1 MILNEDFFDDVESSE
16 IVSTEE
22 KPDYENTIEE
32 KYTNT
37 ISVEYAF
44 NLKWLNRYREYIVC
58 FVKKLNYVINSLSF
72 VKNSHIHISG
82 YKCFYYSASLKYPFD
97 FGEELTIDDV
107 DSFMKSEGTN
117 VVLNITYFININKV
131 TFKRF
136 CSDIHKLYMATT
148 YKNIFP
154 KQHLVSFG
162 ETKESSDNGTHG
174 FSPKSTMWPQDV
186 IKEVYKFL
194 YKEKEIYN
202 LYDDDKYKK
211 LFGNQTLKI
220 QYLYY
225 LHQIDSRVQIFKD
238 FIVDIYSVDWHPLD
252 NVVNNV
258 RKLDIYMTVI
268 CMNDNLNKTG
278 DVIDFV
284 YKKFIKALKSID
296 KDEFINPN
304 TKEGTVNFYV
314 YTDPDIQPS
323 KSVYTEKTIDV
334 NSNVKKVSFEEITKT
349 LEADN
354 IKYTYN
360 IEFVDKD
367 WNMSKEQFD
376 NLYRQH
382 NKWKNM
388 RF

>member
-1 MILNEDFFDDVESSE
+1 MILNEDFFDDIESSE
-16 IVSTEE
+16 IISTE
-22 KPDYENTIEE
+22 YENTIEE
-32 KYTNT
+32 TYTNT

-44 NLKWLNRYREYIVC
+44 NLKWLNKYREYLVL
-58 FVKKLNYVINSLSF
+58 FVKKLNYVINNLSF

-82 YKCFYYSASLKYPFD
+82 YKYFNYSASPKYPFD
-97 FGEELTIDDV
+97 FGEELTIEDV
-107 DSFMKSEGTN
+107 NSFMKSDGTI
-117 VVLNITYFININKV
+117 VVLTITYFININKV
-131 TFKRF
+131 SFKKF
-136 CSDIHKLYMATT
+136 CSDIHNLYMATT

-162 ETKESSDNGTHG
+162 ETKESSDKDIHEL
-174 FSPKSTMWPQDV
+174 SPKNTIWSQDV
-186 IKEVYKFL
+186 VKEVYKFL
-194 YKEKEIYN
+194 YKENEIYN
-202 LYDDDKYKK
+202 FYDDDKYKK

-252 NVVNNV
+252 NDK
-258 RKLDIYMTVI
+258 KLDIYMTVI

-323 KSVYTEKTIDV
+323 KSVYTGKTIDV

>member
-1 MILNEDFFDDVESSE
+1 MIMILNEDFFDDVESSE

-22 KPDYENTIEE
+22 KPDYENNIEE

-37 ISVEYAF
+37 ISVKYAF
-44 NLKWLNRYREYIVC
+44 SLIWINRHREYIVW

-82 YKCFYYSASLKYPFD
+82 YKYYEHSASPICPFD
-97 FGEELTIDDV
+97 FGEELTIEDV
-107 DSFMKSEGTN
+107 DSFMKSDGTY
-117 VVLNITYFININKV
+117 VALTITYFININKV

-148 YKNIFP
+148 YKNRFP

-162 ETKESSDNGTHG
+162 ETKESSDKDIHG
-174 FSPKSTMWPQDV
+174 FSPKDTMWSQDV
-186 IKEVYKFL
+186 VKEVYKFL
-194 YKEKEIYN
+194 YKENEIYN
-202 LYDDDKYKK
+202 LYDDKYKK

-225 LHQIDSRVQIFKD
+225 LHQIDRRVQIFKD

-252 NVVNNV
+252 NDK
-258 RKLDIYMTVI
+258 KLDIYMTVV

-278 DVIDFV
+278 DVVDFV
-284 YKKFIKALKSID
+284 YKKFIKALQTID
-296 KDEFINPN
+296 KEEFINTN

-314 YTDPDIQPS
+314 YTNPDIQPS
-323 KSVYTEKTIDV
+323 KSVYARKTIDV

-349 LEADN
+349 LEDDN

-376 NLYRQH
+376 DLYRQH

>member
-22 KPDYENTIEE
+22 KPDYENNIEE

-37 ISVEYAF
+37 ISVKYAF
-44 NLKWLNRYREYIVC
+44 SLIWINRHREYIVW

-82 YKCFYYSASLKYPFD
+82 YKYYEHSASPICPFD
-97 FGEELTIDDV
+97 FGEELTIEDV
-107 DSFMKSEGTN
+107 DSFMKSDGTN
-117 VVLNITYFININKV
+117 VALTITYFININKV

-154 KQHLVSFG
+154 KQHLVSFR
-162 ETKESSDNGTHG
+162 ETKESSDKDIHG

-186 IKEVYKFL
+186 VKEVYKFL
-194 YKEKEIYN
+194 YKENEIYN

-258 RKLDIYMTVI
+258 RKLDIYMTVV

-284 YKKFIKALKSID
+284 YKKFIKALQTID
-296 KDEFINPN
+296 KEEFINTN
-304 TKEGTVNFYV
+304 TKEGTVSFYV

-323 KSVYTEKTIDV
+323 KSVYTGKTIDV

>member
-37 ISVEYAF
+37 ISVEYSF
-44 NLKWLNRYREYIVC
+44 SLKWLEIYREYIVW

-72 VKNSHIHISG
+72 IKDLHIHISG
-82 YKCFYYSASLKYPFD
+82 YKYYNHSTSPKYPFD
-97 FGEELTIDDV
+97 FGEELTIEDV

-117 VVLNITYFININKV
+117 VVLTITYFININKV

-136 CSDIHKLYMATT
+136 CSDIHKLYMNTT
-148 YKNIFP
+148 YKNRFP
-154 KQHLVSFG
+154 KRHSVLFG
-162 ETKESSDNGTHG
+162 ETKQNSDKDIHG
-174 FSPKSTMWPQDV
+174 FSSKDTIWTQD
-186 IKEVYKFL
+186 EVKGVYEFL
-194 YKEKEIYN
+194 YKENEIYN
-202 LYDDDKYKK
+202 FYDDDKYKK
-211 LFGNQTLKI
+211 LFGNQTFKI

-252 NVVNNV
+252 ND
-258 RKLDIYMTVI
+258 KTLDIYMTVTI
-268 CMNDNLNKTG
+268 MNDNLNKTG

-284 YKKFIKALKSID
+284 YKKFIKALQTID

-323 KSVYTEKTIDV
+323 KSVYTGKTIDV

-376 NLYRQH
+376 DLYRQH

-388 RF
+388 KF

>member
-22 KPDYENTIEE
+22 KPDYENNIEE

-37 ISVEYAF
+37 ISVKYAF
-44 NLKWLNRYREYIVC
+44 SLIWINKHREYIVW

-82 YKCFYYSASLKYPFD
+82 YKYYEHSASPICPFD
-97 FGEELTIDDV
+97 FGEELTIEDV
-107 DSFMKSEGTN
+107 DSFMKSDGTN
-117 VVLNITYFININKV
+117 VALTITYFININKV

-148 YKNIFP
+148 YKNRFP

-162 ETKESSDNGTHG
+162 ETKESDDKDIHG
-174 FSPKSTMWPQDV
+174 FSPKDTMWSQDV
-186 IKEVYKFL
+186 VKGVYKFL
-194 YKEKEIYN
+194 YKENEIYN
-202 LYDDDKYKK
+202 LYADDKYKK

-225 LHQIDSRVQIFKD
+225 LHQIDSRMQIFKD

-252 NVVNNV
+252 NVVKNV

-284 YKKFIKALKSID
+284 YKKFIKALQTID
-296 KDEFINPN
+296 KEEFINTN
-304 TKEGTVNFYV
+304 TKEGTVSFYV

-323 KSVYTEKTIDV
+323 KSVYAGKTIDV
-334 NSNVKKVSFEEITKT
+334 NSNVKKVSFEEINKT
-349 LEADN
+349 LEEDN

>member
-1 MILNEDFFDDVESSE
+1 MILNEDFFDDIESSE

-22 KPDYENTIEE
+22 KPDLDNTIEE

-44 NLKWLNRYREYIVC
+44 SLKWLETYREYIVW

-82 YKCFYYSASLKYPFD
+82 YKYFNYSGSPQYPFD
-97 FGEELTIDDV
+97 FGEELTIEDV
-107 DSFMKSEGTN
+107 NSFMKSEGAN
-117 VVLNITYFININKV
+117 VLLNITYFININKV
-131 TFKRF
+131 SFKRF

-148 YKNIFP
+148 YKNKFI
-154 KQHLVSFG
+154 KQSSVLFG
-162 ETKESSDNGTHG
+162 ETKESNDKDIHG
-174 FSPKSTMWPQDV
+174 FPPKDTIWSQD
-186 IKEVYKFL
+186 EVKGVYEFL
-194 YKEKEIYN
+194 YKENEIYN

-252 NVVNNV
+252 KV
-258 RKLDIYMTVI
+258 KTLDIYMTVV

-284 YKKFIKALKSID
+284 YKKIIKALQNSS
-296 KDEFINPN
+296 KDEFIDVN
-304 TKEGTVNFYV
+304 TKEGTVNCYV

-323 KSVYTEKTIDV
+323 ESVYTGKTIDV
-334 NSNVKKVSFEEITKT
+334 NSNVKKVTFEETTKT
-349 LEADN
+349 LEANN

-367 WNMSKEQFD
+367 WNMSKEEFD
-376 NLYRQH
+376 DLYRQH

>member
-44 NLKWLNRYREYIVC
+44 NLKWLNRYREYIVW

-72 VKNSHIHISG
+72 VKNSYIHISG
-82 YKCFYYSASLKYPFD
+82 YKYFDYSASPKYPFD

-117 VVLNITYFININKV
+117 VVLTITYFININKV

-162 ETKESSDNGTHG
+162 ETKESSDKDIHG

-186 IKEVYKFL
+186 VKEVYKFL

-284 YKKFIKALKSID
+284 YKKFIKALQTID
-296 KDEFINPN
+296 KDEFINTN
-304 TKEGTVNFYV
+304 TKEGTVSFYV

-323 KSVYTEKTIDV
+323 KSVYTGKTIDV

-349 LEADN
+349 LESDN

>member
-44 NLKWLNRYREYIVC
+44 NLKWLNRYREYIVW

-82 YKCFYYSASLKYPFD
+82 YKYFDYSASPKYPFD

-117 VVLNITYFININKV
+117 VVLTITYFININKV

-162 ETKESSDNGTHG
+162 ETKESSDKDIHG

-186 IKEVYKFL
+186 VKGVYKFL

-284 YKKFIKALKSID
+284 YKKFIKALQTID
-296 KDEFINPN
+296 KDEFINTN
-304 TKEGTVNFYV
+304 TKEGTVSFYV

-323 KSVYTEKTIDV
+323 KSVYTGKPIDV

>member
-72 VKNSHIHISG
+72 VENSHIHISG
-82 YKCFYYSASLKYPFD
+82 YKYFDYSASPKYPFD

-117 VVLNITYFININKV
+117 VVLTITYFININKV

-154 KQHLVSFG
+154 KQHVVSFG
-162 ETKESSDNGTHG
+162 ETKESSDKDIHG
-174 FSPKSTMWPQDV
+174 FSPKSTMWLQAV
-186 IKEVYKFL
+186 VKGVYKFL

-225 LHQIDSRVQIFKD
+225 LHQIDNRVQIFKD

-252 NVVNNV
+252 NDK
-258 RKLDIYMTVI
+258 KLDIYMTVV

-284 YKKFIKALKSID
+284 YKKLIKALQTID
-296 KDEFINPN
+296 KEEFINTN

-323 KSVYTEKTIDV
+323 KSVYTGKTIDV

-367 WNMSKEQFD
+367 WNMSKEQLD
-376 NLYRQH
+376 DLYRQH

>member
-1 MILNEDFFDDVESSE
+1 MILNEDFFDDIESSE

-22 KPDYENTIEE
+22 NPIIEE
-32 KYTNT
+32 QYTNT

-44 NLKWLNRYREYIVC
+44 SLKWLNRYRDYIVL
-58 FVKKLNYVINSLSF
+58 FVKKLNYVINSLLF

-82 YKCFYYSASLKYPFD
+82 YKYFNYSASPKYPFD
-97 FGEELTIDDV
+97 FGEELTIEDV
-107 DSFMKSEGTN
+107 NSFMKSDGSN
-117 VVLNITYFININKV
+117 VVLTITYFININKIS
-131 TFKRF
+131 FKKF

-162 ETKESSDNGTHG
+162 ETKENGDKDIHG
-174 FSPKSTMWPQDV
+174 FSPKNTIWSQDV
-186 IKEVYKFL
+186 VKEVYKFL
-194 YKEKEIYN
+194 YKENEIYN
-202 LYDDDKYKK
+202 FYDDDKYKK

-225 LHQIDSRVQIFKD
+225 LHQIDNRGQIFKD

-252 NVVNNV
+252 NDK
-258 RKLDIYMTVI
+258 KLDIYMTVI

-296 KDEFINPN
+296 KDEFINSN

-314 YTDPDIQPS
+314 YTDPNIQPS
-323 KSVYTEKTIDV
+323 KSVYTGKTIDI
-334 NSNVKKVSFEEITKT
+334 NSNVKKASFEEITKT

-382 NKWKNM
+382 NRWKNM

>member
-44 NLKWLNRYREYIVC
+44 NLKWLNKYREYLVW

-82 YKCFYYSASLKYPFD
+82 YKYFDYSASPKYPFD

-117 VVLNITYFININKV
+117 VVLTITYFININKV

-162 ETKESSDNGTHG
+162 ETKESSDKDIHG

-186 IKEVYKFL
+186 VKEVYKFL

-225 LHQIDSRVQIFKD
+225 LHQIDNRVQIFKD

-278 DVIDFV
+278 DVIDFI
-284 YKKFIKALKSID
+284 YKKFIKALQTID
-296 KDEFINPN
+296 KDEFINTN
-304 TKEGTVNFYV
+304 TKEGTVSFYI

-323 KSVYTEKTIDV
+323 KSVYTGKTIDV

-349 LEADN
+349 LEKDN

>member
-1 MILNEDFFDDVESSE
+1 MILNEDFFDDVETSE
-16 IVSTEE
+16 IVSTE
-22 KPDYENTIEE
+22 YENTIEE
-32 KYTNT
+32 TYTNT

-44 NLKWLNRYREYIVC
+44 NLKWLNKYREYLVL
-58 FVKKLNYVINSLSF
+58 FVKKLNYVINNLSF

-82 YKCFYYSASLKYPFD
+82 YKYFNYSASPKYPFD
-97 FGEELTIDDV
+97 FGEELTIEDV
-107 DSFMKSEGTN
+107 NSFMKSDGTI
-117 VVLNITYFININKV
+117 VVLTITYFININKV
-131 TFKRF
+131 SFKKF

-162 ETKESSDNGTHG
+162 ETKESSDKDIHEL
-174 FSPKSTMWPQDV
+174 SPKNTMWSQDV

-194 YKEKEIYN
+194 YKENEIYN
-202 LYDDDKYKK
+202 FYDDDKYKK

-225 LHQIDSRVQIFKD
+225 LHQIDNRVQIFKD

-252 NVVNNV
+252 NDK
-258 RKLDIYMTVI
+258 KLDIYMTVI

-314 YTDPDIQPS
+314 YIDPDIQPS
-323 KSVYTEKTIDV
+323 KSVYTGKTIDV

-349 LEADN
+349 LEEDN

-367 WNMSKEQFD
+367 WNMSKEQLD
-376 NLYRQH
+376 DLYRQH

>member
-44 NLKWLNRYREYIVC
+44 NLKWLNRYREYIVW

-82 YKCFYYSASLKYPFD
+82 YKYFDYSASPKYPFD

-117 VVLNITYFININKV
+117 VVLTITYFININKV

-162 ETKESSDNGTHG
+162 ETKESSDKDIHG

-186 IKEVYKFL
+186 VKEVYKFL

-284 YKKFIKALKSID
+284 YKKFIKALQTID
-296 KDEFINPN
+296 KDEFINTN
-304 TKEGTVNFYV
+304 TKEGTVSFYV

-349 LEADN
+349 LEEDN

>member
-1 MILNEDFFDDVESSE
+1 MIMILNEDFFDDVESSE

-22 KPDYENTIEE
+22 KPDYENNIEE

-44 NLKWLNRYREYIVC
+44 SLIWLNKHREYIVW

-82 YKCFYYSASLKYPFD
+82 YKRYDHPSSSKFPFD
-97 FGEELTIDDV
+97 FGEELTIEDV
-107 DSFMKSEGTN
+107 NSFMKSEGTN
-117 VVLNITYFININKV
+117 VVLTITYFININKV

-136 CSDIHKLYMATT
+136 CSDIHKLYMVTT
-148 YKNIFP
+148 YKNRFP

-162 ETKESSDNGTHG
+162 ETKESGDKDIHG
-174 FSPKSTMWPQDV
+174 FSPKSTMWSQDV
-186 IKEVYKFL
+186 VKGVYKFL

-252 NVVNNV
+252 NDK
-258 RKLDIYMTVI
+258 KLDIYMTVV

-278 DVIDFV
+278 DVIDFI
-284 YKKFIKALKSID
+284 YKKFIKALQTID
-296 KDEFINPN
+296 KDEFINTN
-304 TKEGTVNFYV
+304 TKEGTVSFYV

-323 KSVYTEKTIDV
+323 KSVYTGKTIDV
-334 NSNVKKVSFEEITKT
+334 NSNAKKVSFEEITKT
-349 LEADN
+349 LEEDN